1 MISVAPWLIFIPVHR
16 PQAQVRAVTDPQFKL
31 RWSQPSLFFPRALT
45 IRIICTNP
53 KTDPTMT
60 PAINSQ

>member
-1 MISVAPWLIFIPVHR
+1 MISVAPWLIFIPVHP

-31 RWSQPSLFFPRALT
+31 PWSQPSLFRALT